1 VTEDIETRLTALAGL
16 VREAE
21 LLRARRAELD
31 HRLTEQAAALAEL
44 RAQWAGEVRDVER
57 IEGVSLS
64 RVLVSLR
71 GAHAEELSR
80 EQAEAEAARYR
91 VAEGESRLAAL
102 RAERAAVDAR
112 LADFADLPARFAR
125 AVDDKESH
133 LRRTGGPQVTR
144 LLALAGERG
153 RVEAE
158 LRELHEAGR
167 AADAA
172 LGALAELRRQLDRL
186 SGRQTSNNLLGGAV
200 ALRTPDWLDGVARSA
215 AHADR
220 CLVVLHTELADVGLA
235 RPLGHAP
242 RPVAP
247 PTGVAQV
254 FFSDLLM
261 RDQINQ
267 AIRNT
272 DGSAGLVTEVRQDVA
287 RRTEAARAHWSG
299 LMRERQD
306 LLTA

>member
-1 VTEDIETRLTALAGL
+1 MTEDIETRLTALAGL

-31 HRLTEQAAALAEL
+31 QRCTEQAAALTEL
-44 RAQWAGEVRDVER
+44 RSQWAGEVRDVER
-57 IEGVSLS
+57 LEGLSLS
-64 RVLVSLR
+64 RVLMALR

-80 EQAEAEAARYR
+80 EQAEADAARYR
-91 VAEGESRLAAL
+91 VAEAESRLAAV
-102 RAERAAVDAR
+102 RAELATVDAR
-112 LADFADLPARFAR
+112 LAEFADLPARFAR

-144 LLALAGERG
+144 LLTLAGERG

-167 AADAA
+167 AADVAM
-172 LGALAELRRQLDRL
+172 GALAELRRQLDRL
-186 SGRQTSNNLLGGAV
+186 SARQTSNNLLGGAV

-215 AHADR
+215 AYADR

-242 RPVAP
+242 RPVVT
-247 PTGVAQV
+247 PTGFAQV
-254 FFSDLLM
+254 FFSDMLM

-272 DGSAGLVTEVRQDVA
+272 DGSAALVTEIHRDVA
-287 RRTEAARAHWSG
+287 ARTEAARAYWSG